1 MDQVKFLKERVER
14 KFGSAIKDAATLKL
28 LLIHINKSSDL
39 DLSYNTLRRFFGFL
53 APTKPNINT
62 LNGLSQYVGFRNFY
76 SFSNQHNFPNWE
88 PWLYVLRLKQQE
100 KISEEDIQFFNSQV
114 NNQNFV
120 FYFIDV
126 ATHFINQKNEA
137 VCLKLFEI
145 KFDTLVKSE
154 QLRVSLALGILLR
167 HSYGKDTSFISAL
180 LQSPPFRRMVVY
192 NFIDYSNFNFGYMEL
207 IHQSIQL
214 EKEGDHLL
222 FLHLLSSYHGF
233 LNGHPKKA
241 LRLSAYFNLKEA
253 HPIVQGRYYA
263 YLLYSSPESKRK
275 AIFKQLITQSKFYDK
290 NQIFFEIIPTLILLR
305 RTDLIALIY
314 DRYYEEIFDI
324 DGFNQLTH
332 LWIYQIGQVFLSIK
346 EGHHERAAGE
356 LEKVNID
363 LALDSYIDYIK
374 LFSLIARY
382 YLEEDKAG
390 IKQQYTNLASKLG
403 FTVFS
408 LDLLEC
414 YFE

>member
-1 MDQVKFLKERVER
+1 MDQVRFLKEQVER
-14 KFGSAIKDAATLKL
+14 KFGSKIKDAATLKVL
-28 LLIHINKSSDL
+28 LMHINKSSDI

-53 APTKPNINT
+53 AATKPNINT

-88 PWLYVLRLKQQE
+88 PWLYVLRFKQQE

-145 KFDTLVKSE
+145 KFDTLVKYE

-180 LQSPPFRRMVVY
+180 LQSPSFRRMVLY

-207 IHQSIQL
+207 IDQSIQL

-233 LNGHPKKA
+233 LNGYPKKA
-241 LRLSAYFNLKEA
+241 IRLPAYCDLKEA

-263 YLLYSSPESKRK
+263 YLFYSNSESKRH
-275 AIFKQLITQSKFYDK
+275 AVFKQLLTESKSYDK
-290 NQIFFEIIPTLILLR
+290 SQIFFEVIPTLLLLGK
-305 RTDLIALIY
+305 TDWIAIIY
-314 DRYYEEIFDI
+314 GRYYEDIFDI

-346 EGHHERAAGE
+346 EGHHERAASE
-356 LEKVNID
+356 LEKVNIN
-363 LALDSYIDYIK
+363 LAFDSYIDYIK
-374 LFSLIARY
+374 LFSFIARY
-382 YLEEDKAG
+382 RLEEDKAG
-390 IKQQYTNLASKLG
+390 IKQQYTNLANKLG
-403 FTVFS
+403 FKVFS
-408 LDLLEC
+408 VELLEC

>member
-1 MDQVKFLKERVER
+1 MDQVRFLKERVER
-14 KFGSAIKDAATLKL
+14 KFGSAIKDAATLKVL
-28 LLIHINKSSDL
+28 LMHINKSSDI

-53 APTKPNINT
+53 AATKPNINT

-88 PWLYVLRLKQQE
+88 PWLYVLRFKQQE

-192 NFIDYSNFNFGYMEL
+192 NFIDYSNFNFGYMEM

-233 LNGHPKKA
+233 LNGYPKKA
-241 LRLSAYFNLKEA
+241 IRLPAYCDLKEA

-263 YLLYSSPESKRK
+263 YLLYSNPESKRN
-275 AIFKQLITQSKFYDK
+275 AVFRQLLTESKSYDK
-290 NQIFFEIIPTLILLR
+290 SQTFFEVIPTLLLLGK
-305 RTDLIALIY
+305 TDWIAIIY
-314 DRYYEEIFDI
+314 GRYYEEIFDI
-324 DGFNQLTH
+324 DDELKAIYHNKDRVCI
-332 LWIYQIGQVFLSIK
+332 WILKMREDRNKFMDETTGMVKS
-346 EGHHERAAGE
+346 ER
-356 LEKVNID
+356 EK
-363 LALDSYIDYIK
+363 
-374 LFSLIARY
+374 Y
-382 YLEEDKAG
+382 YESF
-390 IKQQYTNLASKLG
+390 YN
-403 FTVFS
+403 
-408 LDLLEC
+408 
-414 YFE
+414 